1 MNFSWRMI
9 VRNVSRNKF
18 RAALNVFGVMVSCG
32 LLIMGYFTMDALDY
46 MLDYQFNVAQRED
59 VKVSFYQELGK
70 SAIYDMRRMD
80 HVQRVEPFLQYPF
93 TVRSRWREKDIPLI
107 GFPRDAQLQ
116 VLTDAAHRPV
126 DIGDQG
132 LVLSEK
138 LAGQLGV
145 GVGDTVELKPLMGR
159 VTKTREV
166 IVSRLVTQY
175 LGVSAYMNIDA
186 LSRLLDEPLVANA
199 ALVRTET
206 GMEQALSKDLK
217 DVPAVA
223 SVDIKMESF
232 HNFQNTL
239 AKNMAVLNT
248 MLVFF
253 SGVISF
259 AIIYNVTTV
268 ALAERQRE
276 LASLRVLGFT
286 RGEVGSIMYN
296 ENFLLGFIG
305 IVLGIP
311 FGIGLSLILL
321 QFYDNDL
328 YRFPFHIDRETYVLA
343 VGATVGFVAMANLAV
358 RHKINTLDLV
368 ETLKARE

>member
-1 MNFSWRMI
+1 
-9 VRNVSRNKF
+9 
-18 RAALNVFGVMVSCG
+18 
-32 LLIMGYFTMDALDY
+32 
-46 MLDYQFNVAQRED
+46 
-59 VKVSFYQELGK
+59 
-70 SAIYDMRRMD
+70 
-80 HVQRVEPFLQYPF
+80 
-93 TVRSRWREKDIPLI
+93 
-107 GFPRDAQLQ
+107 
-116 VLTDAAHRPV
+116 
-126 DIGDQG
+126 
-132 LVLSEK
+132 
-138 LAGQLGV
+138 
-145 GVGDTVELKPLMGR
+145 
-159 VTKTREV
+159 
-166 IVSRLVTQY
+166 
-175 LGVSAYMNIDA
+175 MNIYA
-186 LSRLLDEPLVANA
+186 LSRILDEPLVANA

-206 GMEQALSKDLK
+206 GMEQALSKELK
-217 DVPAVA
+217 DVPAIA

-232 HNFQNTL
+232 YNFQNTL

-311 FGIGLSLILL
+311 FGIGLSLILV

-343 VGATVGFVAMANLAV
+343 VGATIGFVGMANLAV